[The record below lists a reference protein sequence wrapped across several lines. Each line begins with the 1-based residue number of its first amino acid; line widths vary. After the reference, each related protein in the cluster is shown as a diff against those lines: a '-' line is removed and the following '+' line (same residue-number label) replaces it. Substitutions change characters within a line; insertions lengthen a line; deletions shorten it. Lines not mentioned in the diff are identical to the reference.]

1 MNIVTGF
8 LVRPGLDRDVTLFDI
23 ATTGSEQTPDEV
35 LYALGAAAAR
45 SRIVRTAVVAATVWT
60 SDDCRADHSPNPW
73 SAMVLARALNLMPDL
88 SPDDV
93 IAHPALTFRGLV
105 VVTGRCP
112 LTGAL
117 SALRP
122 APDPLAD
129 AS

>member
-8 LVRPGLDRDVTLFDI
+8 LVRPGLDRDVTVFDI
-23 ATTGSEQTPDEV
+23 ATTDGHQTPEEV
-35 LYALGAAAAR
+35 LHALRATAAR
-45 SRIVRTAVVAATVWT
+45 SRIVRTDVAATVWT